1 MRKVLTI
8 AIFIEL
14 KKKDLKI
21 NFSSQNFNVVLECNF
36 YEYDTS
42 FSILCRK
49 STIGTTIFTLL
60 CPSTILGI
68 IMVTQSWITRK
79 ARK

>member
-1 MRKVLTI
+1 MRKFLTI
-8 AIFIEL
+8 AIIIEWG
-14 KKKDLKI
+14 KKIKKI

-49 STIGTTIFTLL
+49 STTGNRYYNFY
-60 CPSTILGI
+60 PFVSFDN
-68 IMVTQSWITRK
+68 SWNNNGHTELDY
-79 ARK
+79 